1 MYTLILI
8 SLAVLAGSAALV
20 TAVSHACV
28 HLRLR
33 GRHDVPA
40 ETAPGVSILKPLKGV
55 DDGLEANLRSL
66 AEQAYAGRF
75 ELIVGAAD
83 VDDPALD
90 VALRVRRAYPWVSI
104 KLVAGREGEGLNP
117 KVRLLDVL
125 SDVAVHDLLLISDSN
140 VRVAPTY
147 LRELVHEMADPAR
160 DVGLVSS
167 ILAGDGERTV
177 AAGLENLHLN
187 SFVAGAVCGADVLA
201 SHPCVVGKSMLLRR
215 SDLDALGGWDLVRNV
230 LGEDYVLGV
239 AFMRA
244 GHRVALSPHVVRT
257 INAGWGLSRFVSRH
271 LRWGQL
277 RRWISP
283 VAYCFEPLLNPVPP
297 ALAIVA
303 MEWWAGEA
311 GVLASFA
318 ASSVAFKLAS
328 DAWLSQRLRG
338 RWPDMLDLLLVPA
351 KDVLVAALWGLAW
364 IKRDVNWRG
373 NRVRIGPGS
382 RLRPALEG
390 DLVPQPITTLP
401 RERS

>member
-1 MYTLILI
+1 M
-8 SLAVLAGSAALV
+8 
-20 TAVSHACV
+20 
-28 HLRLR
+28 
-33 GRHDVPA
+33 
-40 ETAPGVSILKPLKGV
+40 LKPLKGV

-83 VDDPALD
+83 VDDPALE
-90 VALRVRRAYPWVSI
+90 VALRVRRAYPEVNI

-147 LRELVHEMADPAR
+147 LRDLVGELGAPEDN
-160 DVGLVSS
+160 VGLVSS
-167 ILAGDGERTV
+167 VLAGDGERTV

-201 SHPCVVGKSMLLRR
+201 NHPCVVGKSMLLRR
-215 SDLDALGGWDLVRNV
+215 SDLDALGGWDLVRDV

-239 AFMRA
+239 AFKRA

-257 INAGWGLSRFVSRH
+257 INAGWGLTRFVSRH

-283 VAYCFEPLLNPVPP
+283 TAYCFEPLLNPIPP

-303 MEWWAGEA
+303 MEWWTGEL
-311 GVLASFA
+311 GLLASGCA
-318 ASSVAFKLAS
+318 ATVVAKLVS
-328 DAWLSQRLRG
+328 DGLLSHRLRG
-338 RWPDMLDLLLVPA
+338 RWPDLLDLLLVPA
-351 KDVLVAALWGLAW
+351 KDMLVAALWGLAW
-364 IKRDVNWRG
+364 VKRDVNWRG

-382 RLRPALEG
+382 RLRPSRGEA
-390 DLVPQPITTLP
+390 LVPQTVAGLP
-401 RERS
+401 GERS

>member
-1 MYTLILI
+1 MYTLLLI

-20 TAVSHACV
+20 TAVSHVCV

-33 GRHDVPA
+33 GRHEPRGGPV
-40 ETAPGVSILKPLKGV
+40 PGVSVLKPLKGV

-75 ELIVGAAD
+75 ELILGAAD

-90 VALRVRRAYPWVSI
+90 VALRVRRAFPEVNI

-125 SDVAVHDLLLISDSN
+125 SEVAVHDLLLVSDSN

-147 LRELVHEMADPAR
+147 LRDLVAEMQEPTDG
-160 DVGLVSS
+160 VGLVSS
-167 ILAGDGERTV
+167 VLAGDGERTV

-187 SFVAGAVCGADVLA
+187 SFVAGAVCGAEVLA
-201 SHPCVVGKSMLLRR
+201 NHPCVVGKSMLLRR
-215 SDLDALGGWDLVRNV
+215 SDLEALGGWDLVRNV

-257 INAGWGLSRFVSRH
+257 INTGWGLSRFVSRH

-283 VAYCFEPLLNPVPP
+283 TAYCFEPLLNPIPP

-303 MEWWAGEA
+303 MELWTGES
-311 GVLASFA
+311 GLLASLCMA
-318 ASSVAFKLAS
+318 AVLWKLVS
-328 DAWLSQRLRG
+328 DALLSHRLRG
-338 RWPDMLDLLLVPA
+338 RWPDLLDLLLVPA
-351 KDVLVAALWGLAW
+351 KDTLVAALWGLAW
-364 IKRDVNWRG
+364 VKRDVNWRG

-382 RLRPALEG
+382 RLRPARDEEY
-390 DLVPQPITTLP
+390 VPQPIAGLP
-401 RERS
+401 GERS